1 VIDTVGRSNYLPA
14 LFRSLRVSAIVKG
27 YIALTDFEGQVITS
41 NQSDGAGHV
50 LPETLLNS
58 VMVGKSHVTLDEKGL
73 LVARPVLYGNFP
85 EGAIEAFMPVASL
98 GELFLHNA
106 SDSEVALLDLSNRI
120 LFQSSEYELSD
131 DWIYKDV
138 DLPSLGGVRLRV
150 ALPKS
155 KILESAY
162 SIGVLLAGLFA
173 GMIVLLFF
181 MIARTAN
188 LASMELTRL
197 GDAMAGVASSGNLK
211 NHLQEEG
218 VAEVVAV
225 GHQFNAMVSRLSE
238 TTTDRDYIN
247 GVVNSLTSVL
257 LVVGRNGVVNL
268 VNSAATKFGE
278 IHVGMEGQKAFELF
292 SGIDSKTGDHVNPGT
307 LDPWASNQYED
318 LEIVYPAK
326 NGGDESI
333 FIWACYLLEEN
344 SEAGD
349 FVFIG
354 LDMSQQRHAEA
365 QLNIRDRGIEAAKIG
380 VTLVDCRAKDMPV
393 SYVNQGFINIT
404 GYSAPEVLGKNCRFL
419 QGAETDKNV
428 VAELRK
434 AIKTGASLTVT
445 LRNYRKNGDAFW
457 NELSLTP
464 IRDSIG
470 QLTHYMGVQQDITEL
485 LENTARLKD
494 SEEHLTTVLGGILD
508 GVISIDE
515 QGQIISFNPA
525 AEKLFGYAQSD
536 VVGRNVK
543 MLMPDPYQSE
553 HDGYLRNYR
562 ETGEKKIIG
571 IGREVTC
578 QRADG
583 TVFPAELG
591 ISEMVVQ
598 GERMFVGVIRD
609 ITERKISDRMKS
621 EFVSTVSHELRTPL
635 TSIKGA
641 LAIVNSGAIKD
652 PDRMTRMLELAINNT
667 DRLISL
673 VNDLLDFEKLQ
684 AGSMDFHFEELDP
697 EALIQKAQEL
707 LQPYAQSSDVR
718 LEMLAHPPFAP
729 VLGDEQRLLQV
740 LSNLVS
746 NAVKFSNK
754 EDVVTLSVEPA
765 DTGLRFSVRDNGV
778 GIPEDFREKLFDRFT
793 QADASDTR
801 AKGGT
806 GLGLSISKSI
816 VEKHGGEI
824 GYTSILGSGSTFY
837 FDLPTTQASADTHTD
852 VSKQEGSIPLNA
864 GQTLSHDGSLPRIL
878 HVEDDRDLC
887 EMLSEAFDGVMN
899 YVFTRSL
906 GEARKA
912 LHGDKFDLVIIDPG
926 LGDGDGLQ
934 LLTEFQGTLQAGVPV
949 IVFSSD
955 ELPSSRRE
963 NIDLALV
970 KSKHSSEQLI
980 EGVKSLLKKYGS
992 SHGAPV

>member
-1 VIDTVGRSNYLPA
+1 
-14 LFRSLRVSAIVKG
+14 
-27 YIALTDFEGQVITS
+27 
-41 NQSDGAGHV
+41 
-50 LPETLLNS
+50 
-58 VMVGKSHVTLDEKGL
+58 M
-73 LVARPVLYGNFP
+73 
-85 EGAIEAFMPVASL
+85 
-98 GELFLHNA
+98 
-106 SDSEVALLDLSNRI
+106 
-120 LFQSSEYELSD
+120 
-131 DWIYKDV
+131 
-138 DLPSLGGVRLRV
+138 
-150 ALPKS
+150 
-155 KILESAY
+155 
-162 SIGVLLAGLFA
+162 
-173 GMIVLLFF
+173 
-181 MIARTAN
+181 
-188 LASMELTRL
+188 
-197 GDAMAGVASSGNLK
+197 
-211 NHLQEEG
+211 
-218 VAEVVAV
+218 
-225 GHQFNAMVSRLSE
+225 
-238 TTTDRDYIN
+238 
-247 GVVNSLTSVL
+247 
-257 LVVGRNGVVNL
+257 
-268 VNSAATKFGE
+268 
-278 IHVGMEGQKAFELF
+278 
-292 SGIDSKTGDHVNPGT
+292 
-307 LDPWASNQYED
+307 
-318 LEIVYPAK
+318 
-326 NGGDESI
+326 
-333 FIWACYLLEEN
+333 
-344 SEAGD
+344 
-349 FVFIG
+349 
-354 LDMSQQRHAEA
+354 
-365 QLNIRDRGIEAAKIG
+365 
-380 VTLVDCRAKDMPV
+380 
-393 SYVNQGFINIT
+393 
-404 GYSAPEVLGKNCRFL
+404 
-419 QGAETDKNV
+419 
-428 VAELRK
+428 
-434 AIKTGASLTVT
+434 
-445 LRNYRKNGDAFW
+445 RNYRKNGDAFW